1 MNNNFIHNKCAN
13 CCHLFALNTTKNLN
27 IVSDNWITWLL
38 MIINNNSKE
47 NSRLIEFDAGREHL
61 LTKSTVLEMFTMLV
75 VLPVRGN

>member
-1 MNNNFIHNKCAN
+1 MI
-13 CCHLFALNTTKNLN
+13 
-27 IVSDNWITWLL
+27 

-47 NSRLIEFDAGREHL
+47 NNRLIEFDAGREHL